1 MTWAIT
7 HNVQLRQLSLRSN
20 VLPILTRT
28 DGLTVSELD
37 TVRSAVKR
45 DLAKAF
51 PGDGGFGI
59 FGHEDE
65 EEAEHVKVS
74 DDRQPLLTIDSHYVK
89 WDILA

>member
-1 MTWAIT
+1 MTRAVT
-7 HNVQLRQLSLRSN
+7 HAVQLRQLSLRSN

-28 DGLTVSELD
+28 DGLTASELD

-51 PGDGGFGI
+51 PNDGGFGI
-59 FGHEDE
+59 FAHEDE

-74 DDRQPLLTIDSHYVK
+74 NDRQLCLP
-89 WDILA
+89 